1 MRVRARS
8 ALLGLGVGLALA
20 DSSVVTLALP
30 RILGDFDVSITSV
43 AWVLTSFNLVLALV
57 AVPAA
62 YVSRRRPRDAFVV
75 GVVVFSGASL
85 ACGLA
90 PSFDVL
96 VGARCVQAVGAALLV
111 TAALDL
117 LSQVDG
123 SDEAALRVWV
133 AAGVLGA
140 ALGPAAGGILTQLL
154 GWESIFLAQVP
165 VALVLLL
172 ALRGVEA
179 RPVRAPAGRPS
190 IPANL
195 ALLLVA
201 GGLVAALFLVV
212 LLLVDGWG
220 MSPAAAGIV
229 VTVMP
234 LTAIAVGRVR
244 PRSFGVVYGC
254 VCGVILIAGGLTAL
268 ALMPRAGWW
277 WTVPPQ
283 ILVGAG
289 LGLTVGGLTELA
301 VRGRPDQVVHGG
313 WTLSAR
319 HAGVVLGLLLLAP
332 VLTSALDENRD
343 EAIRS
348 GAAIVLD
355 SRIPPLAKLGVA
367 QDVLAEVDR
376 ANDAGELPDVQRAL
390 ASRTEN
396 DDEEWTSL
404 VSGLQDQLDR
414 AVTSAFSGPFLLA
427 AALALA
433 ALVPLAFARTRP
445 E

>member
-1 MRVRARS
+1 MSRRT
-8 ALLGLGVGLALA
+8 ALLAVGVGLALA
-20 DSSVVTLALP
+20 DSSIVTLALP
-30 RILGDFDVSITSV
+30 KILGEFDVAITSV
-43 AWVLTSFNLVLALV
+43 AWVLTSFNLALAVV

-62 YVSRRRPRDAFVV
+62 YVSRRRPREAFVA
-75 GVVVFSGASL
+75 GVLVFAAASL

-111 TAALDL
+111 TSALDL
-117 LSQVDG
+117 LSQAGGGD
-123 SDEAALRVWV
+123 ARALRIWV

-140 ALGPAAGGILTQLL
+140 AVGPAAGGILTQLL

-165 VALVLLL
+165 LALVLLL
-172 ALRGVEA
+172 AARGVIG
-179 RPVRAPAGRPS
+179 RPVSAPAGRPS
-190 IPANL
+190 IAANA

-212 LLLVDGWG
+212 LLLVEGWG

-234 LTAIAVGRVR
+234 LTAIAVGRLR
-244 PRSFGVVYGC
+244 PRSLGVVQG
-254 VCGVILIAGGLTAL
+254 VACGVILVAGGLAAL
-268 ALMPRAGWW
+268 ALMPRAGWG
-277 WTVPPQ
+277 WTIPPQ

-289 LGLTVGGLTELA
+289 LGLTVAGLTELA
-301 VRGRPDQVVHGG
+301 LHGRADQVVHGG
-313 WTLSAR
+313 WTLAAR

-343 EAIRS
+343 EAIRA
-348 GAAIVLD
+348 GAAVVLD
-355 SRIPPLAKLGVA
+355 SEIPPLDKLGVA

-376 ANDAGELPDVQRAL
+376 ADEAGELPDVERAF
-390 ASRTEN
+390 ADRPD
-396 DDEEWTSL
+396 DDEWRTL
-404 VSGLQDQLDR
+404 AAGLQDQLDR

-427 AALALA
+427 AALTLC
-433 ALVPLAFARTRP
+433 ALVPVLFLRRRP
-445 E
+445 T

>member
-1 MRVRARS
+1 VSHRT
-8 ALLGLGVGLALA
+8 ALLALGVGLALA
-20 DSSVVTLALP
+20 DSSIVTLALP
-30 RILGDFDVSITSV
+30 EILGDFDVAITSV
-43 AWVLTSFNLVLALV
+43 AWVLTSFNLVLAVV

-62 YVSRRRPRDAFVV
+62 YVSRRRPREAFVG
-75 GVVVFSGASL
+75 GVTVFAAASL

-96 VGARCVQAVGAALLV
+96 VGARCVQALGAALLV

-117 LSQVDG
+117 LSQRG
-123 SDEAALRVWV
+123 ARDERAVRIWV

-140 ALGPAAGGILTQLL
+140 AVGPAAGGILTQLL

-172 ALRGVEA
+172 ASRGVKG
-179 RPVRAPAGRPS
+179 RSVSVPAGRPS
-190 IPANL
+190 IAANT

-220 MSPAAAGIV
+220 MSPAAAGLV

-234 LTAIAVGRVR
+234 LTAIAIGRLR
-244 PRSFGVVYGC
+244 PHSLGAVQGVAS
-254 VCGVILIAGGLTAL
+254 GVILVAGGLAAL
-268 ALMPRAGWW
+268 ALMPHAGWG
-277 WTVPPQ
+277 WTIPPQ
-283 ILVGAG
+283 LLVGAG
-289 LGLTVGGLTELA
+289 LGLTVAGLTELA
-301 VRGRPDQVVHGG
+301 LHGRPDQVVHGG
-313 WTLSAR
+313 WTLAAR

-343 EAIRS
+343 EAIRA
-348 GAAIVLD
+348 GAAVVLD
-355 SRIPPLAKLGVA
+355 SEIPPLDKLGVA

-376 ANDAGELPDVQRAL
+376 ADDAGELPDVQRAF
-390 ASRTEN
+390 ADRPD
-396 DDEEWTSL
+396 DDEWRSL
-404 VSGLQDQLDR
+404 AAGLQDQLDR

-427 AALALA
+427 AALTLC
-433 ALVPLAFARTRP
+433 ALVPVVFLRRRP
-445 E
+445 A

>member
-1 MRVRARS
+1 MTSRTG
-8 ALLGLGVGLALA
+8 LLAVGVGLALA
-20 DSSVVTLALP
+20 DSSIVTLALP
-30 RILGDFDVSITSV
+30 DILGHFDVGITSV

-62 YVSRRRPRDAFVV
+62 YVSRRRPREAFAL
-75 GVVVFSGASL
+75 GVVVFAAASL
-85 ACGLA
+85 TCGLA

-96 VGARCVQAVGAALLV
+96 VGARCIQALGAALVV

-117 LSQVDG
+117 LSQEQG
-123 SDEAALRVWV
+123 SNERALRVWV

-172 ALRGVEA
+172 ALRGVHA

-190 IPANL
+190 IPANA

-234 LTAIAVGRVR
+234 LTAIVVGRLR
-244 PRSFGVVYGC
+244 PSSLGTVQGVA
-254 VCGVILIAGGLTAL
+254 CGVILLAGGLTAL
-268 ALMPRAGWW
+268 ALMPRAGWG
-277 WTVPPQ
+277 WTIPPQ

-289 LGLTVGGLTELA
+289 LGLTVAGLTELA
-301 VRGRPDQVVHGG
+301 LHGRADQVVHGG
-313 WTLSAR
+313 WTLAAR

-343 EAIRS
+343 EAIRA

-355 SRIPPLAKLGVA
+355 SDIPPLDKLGVA

-376 ANDAGELPDVQRAL
+376 ANDVGKLPDVARAL
-390 ASRTEN
+390 ADRPD
-396 DDEEWTSL
+396 DDEWRSL
-404 VSGLQDQLDR
+404 ISSLQDQLDR
-414 AVTSAFSGPFLLA
+414 AVTSAFSGPFFLA
-427 AALALA
+427 AALTLC
-433 ALVPLAFARTRP
+433 ALVPLLFVRRKP

>member
-1 MRVRARS
+1 MRRV
-8 ALLGLGVGLALA
+8 LLAVGVGLALA
-20 DSSVVTLALP
+20 DSSIVTLALP

-62 YVSRRRPRDAFVV
+62 YVSRRRPRTSFGA
-75 GVVVFSGASL
+75 GVAVFAVASL
-85 ACGLA
+85 VCGLA
-90 PSFDVL
+90 PEFGVL
-96 VGARCVQAVGAALLV
+96 VGARCVQAVGAAFLV

-117 LSQVDG
+117 LSQLDG
-123 SDEAALRVWV
+123 DQGALRVWV

-140 ALGPAAGGILTQLL
+140 ALGPAAGGVLTQVL

-165 VALVLLL
+165 LALALLL
-172 ALRGVEA
+172 AVRGLTERSVA
-179 RPVRAPAGRPS
+179 PPAGRPA

-220 MSPAAAGIV
+220 MSPAAAGVV

-234 LTAIAVGRVR
+234 LVAIAVGRLR
-244 PRSFGVVYGC
+244 PRSVGVVQAC
-254 VCGVILIAGGLTAL
+254 ACGVILVAGGLAAL
-268 ALMPRAGWW
+268 ALMPHAGWG
-277 WTVPPQ
+277 WTIPPQ
-283 ILVGAG
+283 VLVGAG

-301 VRGRPDQVVHGG
+301 VRDRPDQVVHGG
-313 WTLSAR
+313 WTLASR

-332 VLTSALDENRD
+332 VLTSALDESRD

-355 SRIPPLAKLGVA
+355 SRIAPLQKLGVA

-376 ANDAGELPDVQRAL
+376 SRDAGELPDVQRAL
-390 ASRTEN
+390 AGRAA
-396 DDEEWTSL
+396 DDEQWTSL

-433 ALVPLAFARTRP
+433 ALVPLAFVRRRP

>member
-1 MRVRARS
+1 MRV

-30 RILGDFDVSITSV
+30 EILGEFDVAITSV
-43 AWVLTSFNLVLALV
+43 AWVLTSFNLVLAVV

-62 YVSRRRPRDAFVV
+62 YVARRRPGETFAV
-75 GVVVFSGASL
+75 GVVVFACASL
-85 ACGLA
+85 GCGLA
-90 PSFDVL
+90 PSFEVL
-96 VGARCVQAVGAALLV
+96 VGARCVQAVGAALIV

-117 LSQVDG
+117 LSLVEG
-123 SDEAALRVWV
+123 SDEGALRVWV

-140 ALGPAAGGILTQLL
+140 ALGPAAGGILTELV
-154 GWESIFLAQVP
+154 GWESIFLVQVP
-165 VALVLLL
+165 LALVLVL
-172 ALRGVEA
+172 ALRGTKA
-179 RPVRAPAGRPS
+179 HRIAAPPGRPS
-190 IPANL
+190 VAANA

-234 LTAIAVGRVR
+234 LTAIVAARLR
-244 PRSFGVVYGC
+244 PRSLGAVQGVA
-254 VCGVILIAGGLTAL
+254 CGVILLSGGLAAL
-268 ALMPRAGWW
+268 ALMPHAGWW
-277 WTVPPQ
+277 WTIPPQ

-289 LGLTVGGLTELA
+289 LGLSVAGLTELA
-301 VRGRPDQVVHGG
+301 LRGRADQVVHGG
-313 WTLSAR
+313 WTLAAR

-332 VLTSALDENRD
+332 ALTSALDQNRD
-343 EAIRS
+343 EAIRA

-355 SRIPPLAKLGVA
+355 SEIPPLDKLGVA

-376 ANDAGELPDVQRAL
+376 ADDAGELPDVQRAFEG
-390 ASRTEN
+390 RPD
-396 DDEEWTSL
+396 DDEWSSL

-427 AALALA
+427 AALTLC
-433 ALVPLAFARTRP
+433 ALVPLVFVRRRP
-445 E
+445 A